1 MNRKFAV
8 LGVGNFGS
16 HLAAALVRRGAE
28 VLAIDRSPERID
40 DVKDEVTHTVVL
52 DTTDERA
59 LASQDLAAFDA
70 AIISYGED
78 FETALLTIGILRQ
91 VGARRIVVRTT
102 SRRHAR
108 ILKQLGVEEV
118 VLPVTEAAERLAA
131 RLVAEGVVDILPL
144 SEDYTMAEVDA
155 PEALIGKRTG
165 EVDFEGVHQ
174 VRLVT
179 LRRLEETPRIL
190 GLGSR
195 SRERILGLLSPD
207 TLIERGDR
215 LIVFGLRPAI
225 ARLSGTDA
233 EA

>member
-1 MNRKFAV
+1 MTRKFVV

-59 LASQDLAAFDA
+59 LASQNLAEFDA
-70 AIISYGED
+70 VVISYGED
-78 FETALLTIGILRQ
+78 FETALLTMGILRQ
-91 VGARRIVVRTT
+91 AGVRRIVVRTT

-108 ILKQLGVEEV
+108 ILNQLGVDEV

-155 PEALIGKRTG
+155 PTAVVGRKTG
-165 EVDFEGVHQ
+165 EVDFERDYQ
-174 VRLVT
+174 VKLVT
-179 LRRLEETPRIL
+179 IRRPEMTPRVL

-195 SRERILGLLSPD
+195 TRERILGILSAE
-207 TLIERGDR
+207 TTIERGDR

-225 ARLSGTDA
+225 ARLSGSEA
-233 EA
+233 ES